1 MNITIIYVGGAKD
14 GYISEG
20 CAEFEKRIGAYAK
33 LSQIELRNSVS
44 ATSHLPRRASWQWKT
59 KRRG

>member
-33 LSQIELRNSVS
+33 LSQIELKEVRV
-44 ATSHLPRRASWQWKT
+44 
-59 KRRG
+59 GD